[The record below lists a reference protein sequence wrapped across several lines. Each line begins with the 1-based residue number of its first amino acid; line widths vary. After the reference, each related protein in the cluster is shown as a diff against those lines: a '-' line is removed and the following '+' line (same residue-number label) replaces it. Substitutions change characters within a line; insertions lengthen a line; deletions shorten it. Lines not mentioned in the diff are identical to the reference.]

1 MTRPASASLPKNR
14 SLLSTLILVVA
25 VLGFMAALFAS
36 VLTNLAIQQ
45 ETQRGFQS
53 LSVASR
59 QQTLISNVV
68 RGLYELRD
76 ARRTNSISGGQLDD
90 LSQSSSTIAETFKA
104 FAQGGT
110 TEDEAKHRFSIDA
123 LPDDKNRAL
132 ASHGYDLWAPIAKK
146 IDDLGRNPSAA
157 QIGDAIAAAH
167 GANDVAALAG
177 TLRDNIT
184 ASTEASLDRL
194 ATRRLEQLLISVL
207 CFVLLVSSL
216 FTRVSESQKQV
227 RTYAE
232 DLQLRNEELA
242 ANARQLTDAKRGTD
256 LIMETVNEGLML
268 VDSQYR
274 IQPQYSRELEK
285 ILQTPE
291 LAGQNLLNV
300 LQRILTERMYMTSRD
315 YLGLLFDAKKKER
328 TVLKV
333 NPLDEVEVSFADP
346 NGGFMNRHL
355 SFHFRR
361 IVLEGVVN
369 RVFVSVTDISDR
381 IKLETQ
387 LRETEEKKD
396 RQFDFL
402 FGILNV
408 DPRLL
413 DEFIANAR
421 AQVQRM
427 NEALRSEDFA
437 MAAGGGHSD
446 QLRQRLDV
454 VFRSVHSIKGNAA
467 LLHLE
472 RFQGQCEAF
481 EGRIAELRTRPNL
494 SGDDFLSIVIAQ
506 SELRADLDELE
517 ELRSRFRGVRPP
529 GTGAPI
535 PDAPPTPA
543 VATEPS
549 VPVAAAPVETPAPA
563 PAAPAPAPAAPP
575 PPAAD
580 PLVSSLNDLIF
591 TIAVRNGKDVRLDAT
606 GFDTAKLEERRRR
619 VVMDVLSQLVRNSVT
634 HGIEA
639 PADRLGRGK
648 PRTATIAI
656 RDVSEGN
663 GEFRFRYRD
672 DGVGLDPDRIR
683 SRAAALGILSPAEA
697 AALDDGGIAAI
708 IFAPGFSTADE
719 PSTDA
724 GRGMGMSVI
733 KERVVDESQGE
744 IAVSSEPG
752 QYCEFEFTLPALPA
766 AELAPAHS

>member
-1 MTRPASASLPKNR
+1 MTRPASSRFPKNR
-14 SLLSTLILVVA
+14 SLVSTLILVIA

-45 ETQRGFQS
+45 ETQRGFQA
-53 LSVASR
+53 LNVASR
-59 QQTLISNVV
+59 QQTLIAQVV
-68 RGLYELRD
+68 RQLYELRD
-76 ARRTNSISGGQLDD
+76 ARRAGPVPGSQLDD
-90 LSQSSSTIAETFKA
+90 LNAASTTVTDTFKA

-110 TEDEAKHRFSIDA
+110 TEDEAKHRVSLDA
-123 LPDDKNRAL
+123 LPDDRSRGL
-132 ASHGYDLWAPIAKK
+132 ASHGADLWAPIAKK
-146 IDDLGRNPSAA
+146 IADLGRNPSQAQIADAITAAHAAGDVTAQAGQLRDSIAA
-157 QIGDAIAAAH
+157 QTNA
-167 GANDVAALAG
+167 
-177 TLRDNIT
+177 
-184 ASTEASLDRL
+184 ELDEL
-194 ATRRLEQLLISVL
+194 ATRRLEQLLLSVL

-216 FTRVSESQKQV
+216 FSRVSESQKQV
-227 RTYAE
+227 RTFAD

-256 LIMETVNEGLML
+256 LIMETVTEGLML
-268 VDSQYR
+268 IDAQYR

-285 ILQTPE
+285 ILQAGE

-300 LQRILTERMYMTSRD
+300 LQRILTERMYLTSRD

-333 NPLDEVEVSFADP
+333 NPLDEVEVSFPDP
-346 NGGFMNRHL
+346 NGGFVNKFL
-355 SFHFRR
+355 SFNFRR
-361 IVLEGVVN
+361 IVVEGVVN

-387 LRETEEKKD
+387 LRDTEEKKD

-402 FGILNV
+402 FSILHV

-413 DEFIANAR
+413 DEFITNAR

-437 MAAGGGHSD
+437 VAAGGGHGD

-454 VFRSVHSIKGNAA
+454 VFRCVHSIKGSAA
-467 LLHLE
+467 LLNLE
-472 RFQGQCEAF
+472 RFQGQCEIF
-481 EGRIAELRTRPNL
+481 ETRIAELRNRPNL

-506 SELRADLDELE
+506 SELRTDLDELE
-517 ELRSRFRGVRPP
+517 ELRGRFRGMQRP
-529 GTGAPI
+529 G
-535 PDAPPTPA
+535 
-543 VATEPS
+543 
-549 VPVAAAPVETPAPA
+549 
-563 PAAPAPAPAAPP
+563 AAPAPAVEPAAPP
-575 PPAAD
+575 SRPAALGTPAPPVAPVGSGAAAPPAPPAATD
-580 PLVSSLNDLIF
+580 PLLTSLNDLIF
-591 TIAVRNGKDVRLDAT
+591 TIAMRTGKDVRLDAA
-606 GFDTAKLEERRRR
+606 GFETEQLDPRRRR

-634 HGIEA
+634 HGIES
-639 PADRLGRGK
+639 PADRQANGK
-648 PRTATIAI
+648 PKTATITV
-656 RDVSEGN
+656 RDVSDGPD
-663 GEFRFRYRD
+663 EFRFRYRD

-683 SRAAALGILSPAEA
+683 SRAASLGLLSPEDA

-719 PSTDA
+719 PTTDA

-752 QYCEFEFTLPALPA
+752 RYCEFEFTLPSLPA
-766 AELAPAHS
+766 PELAPAAS